1 MPSDFSLQNID
12 NIILKEISDHIETS
26 KLLYDLIPEIIEF
39 SNIVINTLKK
49 NKKILIC
56 GNGGSAADAQHFS
69 SELIG
74 RFEKERKPIAAIS
87 LCTDNSAI
95 TSISNDFSFD
105 EVFSRQI
112 TGIGATGDLLIVIS
126 TSGKSKNIINAI
138 NAAKEKNINC
148 IGLLGRDGGLAL
160 KVTNYSITIDS
171 NRTCRIQEIHCLI
184 IHIICSLIDKHDF
197 N

>member
-12 NIILKEISDHIETS
+12 NIILKEINEHIEAS
-26 KLLYDLIPEIIEF
+26 NLLFDLIPEIIEF
-39 SNIVINTLKK
+39 SNIIIKTLNRK
-49 NKKILIC
+49 KKILIC

-105 EVFSRQI
+105 EIFSRQI
-112 TGIGATGDLLIVIS
+112 RGIGSMGDLLVVIS

-138 NAAKEKNINC
+138 NAAKEKNIDC

-160 KVTNYSITIDS
+160 KETNYSITIKS
-171 NRTCRIQEIHCLI
+171 KRTCRIQEIHCLI
-184 IHIICSLIDKHDF
+184 IHIICSLIEKHDF